1 MIKNKQKTIKNRLI
15 VFICNCNINIDILQ
29 YRITLLKHKKEIY
42 IILHCR
48 MTIYKLQYNSDF

>member
-15 VFICNCNINIDILQ
+15 VFICNCNINIVILH
-29 YRITLLKHKKEIY
+29 YRIILLKHKKEIY

-48 MTIYKLQYNSDF
+48 ITIYKL